1 MSLMVTFTS
10 MYDYISSAIDSAV
23 SGFGS
28 GLVTFVAAPLGLA
41 ATIYFLL
48 LGFAVLR
55 GAIQA
60 PLKEVVFQAGKV
72 GFALAAAG
80 AVGYSTFVVNIATNL
95 PQQIISA
102 GSGTPVTNP
111 GTTFD
116 AYVSDTNKIAQ
127 KITAENDKV
136 QSQPAGLTDY
146 DLVME
151 KLYANLVA
159 FVAIIVLYIFAALSA
174 AIGFCIVIFA
184 KLSVS
189 ICVAL
194 APLALACLLF
204 NSSRWLFDGW
214 LRQTANYILLMVVMA
229 IMTKFITGL
238 ENKVMDDIMASI
250 GDGSMFLDTSGTRM
264 VLDTAAI
271 SMGVLACVII
281 YIVGTVFFFQSPSIA
296 SGIAGGASS
305 GGHAFLQ
312 TGMNLAANRLM
323 FRRLAGA
330 SAAPRGGGAGSGGSV
345 SRAGGGGGSVSRSG
359 SG

>member
-1 MSLMVTFTS
+1 MATGSVNLMVLFTT
-10 MYDYISSAIDSAV
+10 MYSYVETAIDSAV
-23 SGFGS
+23 SSFGS
-28 GLVTFVAAPLGLA
+28 GLVSFVAAPLGVA

-60 PLKEVVFQAGKV
+60 PLRELVFQAGKV
-72 GFALAAAG
+72 GFAIAAAS
-80 AVGYSTFVVNIATNL
+80 AVGYSTFVVNVATNL

-102 GSGTPVTNP
+102 GSGTAVTNP

-116 AYVSDTNKIAQ
+116 TYVSDTGKLA
-127 KITAENDKV
+127 
-136 QSQPAGLTDY
+136 SR
-146 DLVME
+146 ME
-151 KLYANLVA
+151 KENAAIQAMPSQGITDFRTPLIQLRAALITYACIA
-159 FVAIIVLYIFAALSA
+159 VLYIFAFLSA
-174 AIGFCIVIFA
+174 AVGFCIIIFA
-184 KLSVS
+184 KLAVS

-214 LRQTANYILLMVVMA
+214 LKQTANYILLMVVMA

-238 ENKVMDDIMASI
+238 QEASMDGIIGAI
-250 GDGSMFLDTSGTRM
+250 GDGSNFIQTEGTFSELNTGM
-264 VLDTAAI
+264 MIVATI
-271 SMGVLACVII
+271 SCCAI
-281 YIVGTVFFFQSPSIA
+281 YIVGTIFFFQSPSIA

-323 FRRLAGA
+323 FRRLTGA
-330 SAAPRGGGAGSGGSV
+330 SGRSGGAN
-345 SRAGGGGGSVSRSG
+345 ATGGSVSRSTG
-359 SG
+359 TSG